1 MAQVIALDEAR
12 RAPREAPDFIDDA
25 YRRLAALPGFRV
37 RPDQAALSREVC
49 RALVAGEPLA
59 AEAPTGT
66 GKTFAYLIGA
76 LAAAELL
83 AAPQRPPVVIATATV
98 GLQQQVL
105 AGDLPRLVEAGILA
119 EGEAVLAK
127 GRRRYFCVLAAE
139 QLVEEGTQGSQLD
152 LLDAERNAQL
162 EEVEAVREMLEQFHG
177 RAWDG
182 DFDAYCGTPT
192 SARDKVSAS
201 ADTCL
206 GRRCP
211 YFDICPFFRARAR
224 LAHARVIV
232 ANQDLVLS
240 DLAMARAEK
249 DPLFPAT
256 HYLCVFDEA
265 HNLPDKAL
273 EAGSAHLQLETTR
286 AELARLPLAWK
297 AVSRHVELVRL
308 LARQGIE
315 AGSFDPAALTG
326 ALQACT
332 QEVCTLAVEDE
343 TRQLRFAAGVL
354 PDGVRAAAELTLS
367 HARAQ
372 AKTLEAATE
381 SLRGTNLGERGAAL
395 ASAIGEGLRH
405 LSGFG
410 GQLRDLVR
418 ALELFVDAR
427 RAVRWVYHDGPQ
439 ASLHVCPLEGA
450 DVLRE
455 VLWVSPRVRVAMV
468 SATLRDFAGFER
480 FAARAGTPANLR
492 TVALPHIFPYHECE
506 LRVVDMAHSPRFET
520 RESYER
526 ELAELLPR
534 AIDPIE
540 GTLVLFPSRRL
551 LQRTLPALR
560 EALGTQVLV
569 QGELGIR
576 ELVRE
581 YRRRRETGQGAVLC
595 GLATLAEGLDLP
607 GALCTHVIVCALP
620 FTVPT
625 SPVERELAEQM
636 GARYFRERVL
646 PDALVRLIQMVGR
659 LMRRE
664 TDRGRITLFDKR
676 LVSTQWGR
684 KLLAALPPFRR
695 RRLRPR
701 DLQAPIVPVA
711 RPTRSPLEPPA

>member
-12 RAPREAPDFIDDA
+12 CAPREAPGFIDEA

-37 RPDQAALSREVC
+37 RADQVALSREVC
-49 RALVAGEPLA
+49 QALLAGEPLA

-76 LAAAELL
+76 LAAAELMPT
-83 AAPQRPPVVIATATV
+83 PQRPPVVIATATV

-105 AGDLPRLVEAGILA
+105 MGDLPRLVEAGILA
-119 EGEAVLAK
+119 DAEAVLAK

-139 QLVEEGTQGSQLD
+139 RLVEDGAPVPQLE
-152 LLDAERNAQL
+152 LLDAERNEQL
-162 EEVEAVREMLEQFHG
+162 EQAEAVREMLEAFHG

-182 DFDAYCGTPT
+182 DFDIYHGTPT
-192 SARDKVSAS
+192 SARDLVSAS

-211 YFDICPFFRARAR
+211 HFDDCPFFRARAR
-224 LAHARVIV
+224 LAHARLIV

-240 DLAMARAEK
+240 DLSMALSEK
-249 DPLFPAT
+249 DPLFPAS

-273 EAGSAHLQLETTR
+273 EAGSANLQLELAH
-286 AELARLPLAWK
+286 AELAKLPLAWK
-297 AVSRHVELVRL
+297 AVARHVELVRL

-315 AGSFDPAALTG
+315 ADSFDPVALTG
-326 ALQACT
+326 ALEACA
-332 QEVCTLAVEDE
+332 QEIRALAVDEE
-343 TRQLRFAAGVL
+343 TRQLRFAAGAL
-354 PDGVRAAAELTLS
+354 PASLRAGAEMALSHVRA
-367 HARAQ
+367 RA
-372 AKTLEAATE
+372 KVLEAAIE
-381 SLRGTNLGERGAAL
+381 SLRGTALGERGAAL
-395 ASAIGEGLRH
+395 ASAIAEGLHH
-405 LSGFG
+405 LAGFA
-410 GQLRDLVR
+410 GQLRELTR
-418 ALELFVDAR
+418 ALELFVDSR
-427 RAVRWVYHDGPQ
+427 RAVRWVYHDGTQ
-439 ASLHVCPLEGA
+439 VSLHVCPLEGA
-450 DVLRE
+450 DILRE
-455 VLWVSPRVRVAMV
+455 ILWASPRVRAVMV
-468 SATLRDFAGFER
+468 SATLRDFCGFER

-492 TVALPHIFPYHECE
+492 TLALPHIFPYRECE
-506 LRVVDMAHSPRFET
+506 LRVVDMVHSPRFET
-520 RESYER
+520 RERYEH
-526 ELAELLPR
+526 ELSELLPR
-534 AIDPIE
+534 VIDPVE

-551 LQRTLPALR
+551 MRATLPAMR
-560 EALGTQVLV
+560 AALGERVLA
-569 QGELGIR
+569 QGDLAIR
-576 ELVRE
+576 ELLRE
-581 YRRRRETGQGAVLC
+581 YRRRREAGEGAVLC

-607 GALCTHVIVCALP
+607 GALCTHVVICALP

-625 SPVERELAEQM
+625 TPLERELAEQM

-701 DLQAPIVPVA
+701 DLAPRVA
-711 RPTRSPLEPPA
+711 LAARSRAGAPHP